1 MSDKRIST
9 EAWKNGKGILELH
22 THDGNRLDIPDV
34 LESMASAWGLQPPR
48 PAPKQPPVH
57 LRAWLIDQQVMA
69 RVYKCEW
76 ENGVIVRVYTYKQWY
91 KVPEAAY
98 VMLGS
103 GLFDKHCTEI
113 FVDDVIS
120 SDRLLDIVQ
129 YFRVTHKEGRFWAT
143 DGLLWSIYGGCEIVG
158 NIHANSELEAD
169 E

>member
-9 EAWKNGKGILELH
+9 EAWKKGKKILKKH
-22 THDGNRLDIPDV
+22 THDGNRLDIPAV
-34 LESMASAWGLQPPR
+34 LENMASAWGLQPPR

-69 RVYKCEW
+69 QVHECVW
-76 ENGVIVRVYTYKQWY
+76 ENGAIARVWIYKQRY
-91 KVPEAAY
+91 EVPEEAY

-103 GLFDKHCTEI
+103 GLLDKHRVEI

-120 SDRLLDIVQ
+120 SDRLPDIVQ